1 MAATANT
8 LIASAMSLGYD
19 SLSDRGLKECLLYA
33 ASDGGGGGGGGGS
46 GAVTQGTGAPSS
58 APTDPTSPAIY
69 TNLTDGV
76 IYTWNVVT
84 QAWI

>member
-1 MAATANT
+1 MADTAQT
-8 LIASAMSLGYD
+8 LIEAAVALGYE
-19 SLSDRGLKECLLYA
+19 SLSDRGLKECLLFA
-33 ASDGGGGGGGGGS
+33 ASDGGGGGGGGS
-46 GAVTQGTGAPSS
+46 GAVTQGAGAPSS

-76 IYTWNVVT
+76 IYTWNVVS